1 MIPRIE
7 RRLSAASALSPTY
20 PEVGATRDG
29 VCPPGYHH
37 LRLHRT
43 IGRGEQA
50 FALAAERVMS
60 WQVQRRAGL
69 RIEATSAT
77 AHVGDDV
84 LLGIGI
90 GPLTRWLPC
99 RVVYTVEEPRRRGWA
114 YGTLPGHPE
123 TGEER
128 FLVVHEDDDTV
139 TFTVEAF
146 SKPDWWAT
154 RIAGPVGRTVQRL
167 VSERYVRA
175 LG

>member
-1 MIPRIE
+1 MTPRIE
-7 RRLSAASALSPTY
+7 RRLSAVGSTSLTY

-29 VCPPGYHH
+29 ARPPGYHH
-37 LRLHRT
+37 LHLTRT
-43 IGRGEQA
+43 IGRGEET

-60 WQVQRRAGL
+60 WQVQRRSGL

-77 AHVGDDV
+77 AHRGDDV
-84 LLGIGI
+84 LLGIGV

-99 RVVYTVEEPRRRGWA
+99 RVVYVVDEPRRAGWA

-123 TGEER
+123 AGEER

-139 TFTVEAF
+139 TFVVEAF
-146 SKPDWWAT
+146 SRPAWWAT
-154 RIAGPVGRTVQRL
+154 RVAGPVARAVQRL